1 MTSPTSKYLIVR
13 TRISLLFLT
22 WTFFLVAHLRDYPH
36 LISLNISHCKD
47 ADCQRIDPQ
56 YSQEPITDR
65 TEKFEIRIRK
75 WENLTMI
82 LHCDHWMD
90 MNHYK
95 ICKRCPPVSLDL
107 YINNHQIPQN
117 HKSLNHKLCRLFYC
131 LFCCRCRWSCCCRWP
146 RHCRCRC
153 QCWRRQTV
161 LGNDHQRNMTVEWAQ
176 YWTLEVEGPLNF
188 LCLIYTAHTL
198 TAESEKPRQR
208 VSNADRKVF
217 AKSSLLAEEFPDILE
232 NVRILY
238 KISR

>member
-1 MTSPTSKYLIVR
+1 MQIVKE
-13 TRISLLFLT
+13 LT
-22 WTFFLVAHLRDYPH
+22 
-36 LISLNISHCKD
+36 LNIRRN
-47 ADCQRIDPQ
+47 Q
-56 YSQEPITDR
+56 SQIAR
-65 TEKFEIRIRK
+65 KNLKFGFGNGK
-75 WENLTMI
+75 TFMI

-153 QCWRRQTV
+153 QCWRRRTV

-238 KISR
+238 KISRWYAKCPDELESFHMM